1 MKLQNIWKRKTFKN
15 FWLFFPLLL
24 HGDVLHSEILA
35 GNYQRPFFRFPNVF
49 PSGAP
54 GSTFSRCPLSL
65 GDNHINWSLVPG
77 GLNRFFSWRNH
88 LFPFSSEGV
97 AASEMSGSAV
107 MGNVRESE
115 MGFSF
120 SSVLNPWVVEKSASA
135 SHLPPNLKKQL
146 LFGYH
151 FKNGKLKFCAT
162 KPFSHLAAKRKH
174 GTMQIAFWTGF
185 NLFHYICSKI
195 RNNNFLGWAPSVFCS

>member
-1 MKLQNIWKRKTFKN
+1 MLTQILEVGWPSCLIEICQGWEPWYPESRKTFLYLIWN
-15 FWLFFPLLL
+15 CHLPE
-24 HGDVLHSEILA
+24 VL
-35 GNYQRPFFRFPNVF
+35 
-49 PSGAP
+49 
-54 GSTFSRCPLSL
+54 
-65 GDNHINWSLVPG
+65 G
-77 GLNRFFSWRNH
+77 GYATECHYLQKLQISSPP
-88 LFPFSSEGV
+88 LFPFPSEGA

-120 SSVLNPWVVEKSASA
+120 SSVLDPWVVEKSASV
-135 SHLPPNLKKQL
+135 SHLPPNLRKQL

-151 FKNGKLKFCAT
+151 FKNGKLKFCAIQ
-162 KPFSHLAAKRKH
+162 PFSHLAAKRKH

-195 RNNNFLGWAPSVFCS
+195 RNNNFLGRAPSVFCS